1 MATLIRRIYQ
11 GYRYINEELTDPRTQ
26 DYFLIGSPWGC
37 FSIVAFYLYFVHVLG
52 PNIMAKRKP
61 FNLNRILQ
69 IYNLIQIVSCAYI
82 FYKALVLAWLFHYNF
97 YCEPVD
103 YSDDPRAVEITRIV
117 WSYFLMKLLDLL
129 DTAFFIL
136 RKKQQQV
143 SFLHVYHHTG
153 MAIGSW
159 AATKFLPG
167 GHITFL
173 GTLNSFVHM
182 VMYTHYLATSL
193 RISKPWWKKYVT
205 QLQLTQ
211 FCLITIHFVM
221 LAWVEDCGFPKWTA
235 AVMIPQNLFMLMMF
249 GDFYYKSYIKIRKS
263 RENGISSDVSN
274 GKLKSQ

>member
-82 FYKALVLAWLFHYNF
+82 FHK
-97 YCEPVD
+97 
-103 YSDDPRAVEITRIV
+103 ITKIV
-117 WSYFLMKLLDLL
+117 WAYFLMKLLDLL

-153 MAIGSW
+153 MALGSW

-249 GDFYYKSYIKIRKS
+249 GDFYYKSYIKMRKI
-263 RENGISSDVSN
+263 RENGVSSDVSN